1 MAEDHQPSPT
11 AGGAETEIALDHGV
25 TQGEIFRDMLRH
37 MMAPFLVGMI
47 FGSIWQL
54 NVMPRMDWLVPNPV
68 HGSFAIYLLISPLMY
83 KLLVAKEMSR
93 ASEYT
98 MGFAV
103 TACVLSMAWMFQGA
117 SVYCGAYIPAIAW
130 LWISSYWLQFD
141 FPPFRYGLWHGI
153 GVNVGAFGGSV
164 LSFIYI

>member
-1 MAEDHQPSPT
+1 MAEDHQSSPT

-25 TQGEIFRDMLRH
+25 TQGEIFLDMLRH

-54 NVMPRMDWLVPNPV
+54 NVMPRIDWQVPNPI

-83 KLLVAKEMSR
+83 KLLVGKEMSR

-103 TACVLSMAWMFQGA
+103 TACVFSMVWIFQ

>member
-1 MAEDHQPSPT
+1 MAEDHQSSPN

-25 TQGEIFRDMLRH
+25 TQGEIFLDMLRH

-54 NVMPRMDWLVPNPV
+54 NVMPRIDWQVPNPI

-83 KLLVAKEMSR
+83 KLLVGKEMSR

-103 TACVLSMAWMFQGA
+103 TACVFSMVWIFQ

>member
-1 MAEDHQPSPT
+1 
-11 AGGAETEIALDHGV
+11 
-25 TQGEIFRDMLRH
+25 

-54 NVMPRMDWLVPNPV
+54 NVMPRMDWQVPNPI

-83 KLLVAKEMSR
+83 KLLVGKEMSR

-103 TACVLSMAWMFQGA
+103 TACVFSMVWIFQ

>member
-1 MAEDHQPSPT
+1 MAEDHQSSPT

-25 TQGEIFRDMLRH
+25 TQGEIFLDMLRH

-54 NVMPRMDWLVPNPV
+54 NVMPRMDWQVPNPI

-83 KLLVAKEMSR
+83 KLLVGKEMSR

-103 TACVLSMAWMFQGA
+103 TACVFSMVWIFQ